1 MTTSDSEWQ
10 RVLQRVTT
18 SDHFGWCF
26 FFQIRQEPTIRHPK
40 ESSLNLEEDLW
51 RGPIKWRAEASPLEE
66 IVTVRSGM
74 AQVIV
79 PRFSSIYVFWN
90 ICNIHRKT
98 PVLESLFNKAAG
110 QAWNFIKKRLQ
121 NKAFSFRFC
130 ETFKKVFFT
139 EHGRLLLIIAYIN
152 EIWPTL
158 FHKVTTKFGKVDQQF
173 YQSNLIKL
181 NLSCTCD
188 VKYSKLSL
196 NTVNYRSDI

>member
-110 QAWNFIKKRLQ
+110 LNAWNRLQ
-121 NKAFSFRFC
+121 PRCFPVNIAKFLKQPFYRTSPVLAAIYMKSVYDFYF
-130 ETFKKVFFT
+130 
-139 EHGRLLLIIAYIN
+139 LLLGCVRKN
-152 EIWPTL
+152 FW
-158 FHKVTTKFGKVDQQF
+158 V
-173 YQSNLIKL
+173 
-181 NLSCTCD
+181 
-188 VKYSKLSL
+188 
-196 NTVNYRSDI
+196 

>member
-1 MTTSDSEWQ
+1 MAF
-10 RVLQRVTT
+10 VMK
-18 SDHFGWCF
+18 G
-26 FFQIRQEPTIRHPK
+26 
-40 ESSLNLEEDLW
+40 LNHHSCYFTW
-51 RGPIKWRAEASPLEE
+51 
-66 IVTVRSGM
+66 THTC
-74 AQVIV
+74 
-79 PRFSSIYVFWN
+79 FSSDTFSRKHWEAIIRSCSWKCY
-90 ICNIHRKT
+90 NIHRKT

-110 QAWNFIKKRLQ
+110 QACNFIKKRLQ

-173 YQSNLIKL
+173 YLSNLIKL
-181 NLSCTCD
+181 ILSCTCN

>member
-110 QAWNFIKKRLQ
+110 LEACKSIKRKLQ
-121 NKAFSFRFC
+121 RRYFPVNITKLLRTAFSI
-130 ETFKKVFFT
+130 
-139 EHGRLLLIIAYIN
+139 EHLWWLLLELRY
-152 EIWPTL
+152 
-158 FHKVTTKFGKVDQQF
+158 FF
-173 YQSNLIKL
+173 
-181 NLSCTCD
+181 
-188 VKYSKLSL
+188 
-196 NTVNYRSDI
+196 